1 MQVVAFHWGEF
12 LQFWKSLVGD
22 AAAIVGTV
30 REAGHYNAHAI
41 PVPACV
47 NEQNQGRP
55 AWDDILQDKIQYFF
69 IDF

>member
-1 MQVVAFHWGEF
+1 MLRTF
-12 LQFWKSLVGD
+12 
-22 AAAIVGTV
+22 